1 MPVPGHQ
8 SEKTGETIDEHRDTT
23 IATAAGEHPG
33 TMIGTGTAGGGPG
46 RGLDPVIDTRVG
58 DLTDA
63 IGADLGLDP
72 ETGDLDA
79 SHETR
84 YTDSQNQ
91 HLNSK
96 SFGDM

>member
-8 SEKTGETIDEHRDTT
+8 SERTGETIDEHRDTT
-23 IATAAGEHPG
+23 IATAGELRG

-46 RGLDPVIDTRVG
+46 PGRGLVIDTRVG

-84 YTDSQNQ
+84 YTHSQNQ

-96 SFGDM
+96 RFEDM